1 MKSVRIHLSDRC
13 YAKKPE
19 KREYAHINN
28 EITRRVSEVD
38 IATFA
43 REVGMNGRPFTPA
56 LFHGRRRKEDF
67 AQEQVY
73 ALDFDDG
80 ITVAEFLS
88 RAERYRVPPAFIYAT
103 YNHSGDAPRFR
114 AVFINNIPIQ
124 DRQAASIILELLHKI
139 FPEADKNCRD
149 VSRLYLGGKGLLY
162 EDLDAGIDIKE
173 LSISMQEK
181 VMTEDS
187 VNYARSIRSFGRK
200 HGIAV
205 RENMLMIH
213 QVTEDGGIEIPSDSP
228 HILLGDPGSPSYYMI
243 ETGTPTAAQKGHT
256 QNKRDFRLIQDRSYQ
271 EIADICP
278 LFRDHY
284 EEDLPHQ
291 QKFLLAT
298 NLSHVKGGKKLF
310 FDGLKDHQERWT
322 AQWRYIRAAG
332 YAPANCGKADCPYVD
347 RCRCKSLYHRLA
359 NRIRRIGAEDRYV
372 PLEQA
377 TQMLDQA
384 LVTALLHGANG
395 IHLIKAQTS
404 IGKTT
409 SYRKI
414 AKRWNGKKP
423 LMIAVP
429 TMDLQRQ
436 VEKDLREDGVE
447 AHTTPNVSETLRAL
461 DLEDLEEDVMRLYA
475 TGFGD
480 RVKKTIKAYLEEN
493 KADLDADTI
502 RGLREYLQAYK
513 KLDGRKH
520 VVTTHAMLLALPAE
534 TLERYEIIVDEDL
547 LMAVFKG
554 TGSVPFH
561 ELQLVSDSGILPG
574 PISSRIRGILE
585 MEDGSVGHTDLDA
598 MSRECLDRLYTS
610 GLPIRSP
617 IPDFL
622 ASSTFYVDVQGE
634 QVHYLKARKIPNVK
648 LVIVSASLNER
659 LYRDYCRGRYIQ
671 YTEIPLVQYRGKLLQ
686 YTAYSMSRS
695 CIDNLGYDTVKER
708 IQKLTGRTDMNW
720 ITFKKFD
727 SGKEIYFGKTEGFNC
742 YKGKDLVV
750 LGTPH
755 NVPFMYRLIGRYLGY
770 EQCGGMSV
778 TRVEHNGYS
787 FPIMTFKDPDMRNLQ
802 FHIIE
807 SELEQA
813 IGRARLLRYPCT
825 VYLFSNFP
833 CRQAEIIQ
841 DDPITE

>member
-1 MKSVRIHLSDRC
+1 MKRVRIHLSDRC
-13 YAKKPE
+13 YVKKPE
-19 KREYAHINN
+19 KREYARINN
-28 EITRRVSEVD
+28 EITKKVSEVD

-43 REVGMNGRPFTPA
+43 KEVGMNGRPFTPA
-56 LFHGRRRKEDF
+56 LFHNRRKKEDF

-80 ITVAEFLS
+80 ITVEEFLS
-88 RAERYRVPPAFIYAT
+88 RAERYHVPPAFIYAT
-103 YNHSGDAPRFR
+103 YSHSEDHPRFR
-114 AVFINNIPIQ
+114 AVFINDIPIK
-124 DRQAASIILELLHKI
+124 DSQAASVILGLLHKI

-149 VSRLYLGGKGLLY
+149 ISRLYLGGKGLLY
-162 EDLDAGIDIKE
+162 EDLDAGIDIKD

-181 VMTEDS
+181 MMAEDS
-187 VNYARSIRSFGRK
+187 VNYARSIRGFGRR
-200 HGIAV
+200 HGIVV
-205 RENMLMIH
+205 RDNMLMIH
-213 QVTEDGGIEIPSDSP
+213 QVTDQGEIETPPDSQP
-228 HILLGDPGSPSYYMI
+228 ILLGDADSTAYYMI
-243 ETGTPTAAQKGHT
+243 ETGTPAAPQKGHA
-256 QNKRDFRLIQDRSYQ
+256 QGKRDFRLIQDKSYQ

-278 LFRDHY
+278 LFKDHY
-284 EEDLPHQ
+284 EKDLTHQ
-291 QKFLLAT
+291 QKFFLAT
-298 NLSHVKGGKKLF
+298 NLLHIKGGQKLF
-310 FDGLKDHQERWT
+310 SDGLKDHQERWKM
-322 AQWRYIRAAG
+322 QWRYIRAAG
-332 YAPANCGKADCPYVD
+332 YAPEGCSKADCPYED
-347 RCRCKSLYHRLA
+347 RCHGKSLYHRLA
-359 NRIRRIGAEDRYV
+359 SRIRRIGDDECYTSLDEAVRMLGQS
-372 PLEQA
+372 LEA
-377 TQMLDQA
+377 
-384 LVTALLHGANG
+384 ALLHGANG

-409 SYRKI
+409 AYCKI
-414 AKRWNGKKP
+414 ARHWNGERP

-461 DLEDLEEDVMRLYA
+461 DLEDLEDDVRRLYE

-480 RVKKTIKAYLEEN
+480 RVRGTIKAYLEEN
-493 KADLDADTI
+493 EADLGADTI
-502 RGLREYLQAYK
+502 QGLRQYLQAYK
-513 KLDGRKH
+513 KLDGSRH

-534 TLERYEIIVDEDL
+534 TLGRYEIIVDEDL

-554 TGSVPFH
+554 TGSIPFH
-561 ELQLVSDSGILPG
+561 ELQTVSESGILPG
-574 PISSRIRGILE
+574 PTASRIREILE
-585 MEDGSVGHTDLDA
+585 MEDGSVGHTDLGT
-598 MSRECLDRLYTS
+598 MSRESLDLLYAS

-634 QVHYLKARKIPNVK
+634 QIHYLKAKKIPDVK
-648 LVIVSASLNER
+648 LVIVSASLNES

-671 YTEIPLVQYRGKLLQ
+671 YTEIPLVEYRGRLLQ

-695 CIDNLGYDTVKER
+695 CIDDLGYDTVKEH
-708 IQKLTGRTDMNW
+708 IQKITQQTDTNW
-720 ITFKKFD
+720 ITFKRFD
-727 SGKEIYFGKTEGFNC
+727 SGRNIYFGKTEGFNR
-742 YKGKDLVV
+742 YKGRDLVV

-755 NVPFMYRLIGRYLGY
+755 NVPFMYWLIGRYLGY
-770 EQCGGMSV
+770 EQKGRMSV

-802 FHIIE
+802 FHLIE

-841 DDPITE
+841 DDYIIE